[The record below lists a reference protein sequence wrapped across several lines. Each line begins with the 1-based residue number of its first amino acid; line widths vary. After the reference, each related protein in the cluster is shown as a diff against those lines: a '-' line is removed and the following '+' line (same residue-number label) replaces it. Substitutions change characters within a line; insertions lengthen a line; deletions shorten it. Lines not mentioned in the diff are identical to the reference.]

1 MKNLLPA
8 YETEIQKQLSKY
20 SKKTEFADALH
31 LLRYTKKLR
40 APESVQIVL
49 DWIAEM
55 NGNAN
60 VKNGVG
66 AFYHSYETIVKETG
80 LSLSTIKRAFKWLKK
95 YGFLQVF
102 PTWNYEEGEHGSA
115 YKVFASLKVIKTMV
129 QAIISKDNQVIETMI
144 NAFNN
149 EVDEIVKKLTLSMT
163 PSMTLNKRPEIK
175 DQDKK
180 IYNNRLGEKADKQ
193 PSSSSKNPFKNIPSE
208 IVEIAKGTPWS
219 DEEQIKIAKKI
230 WNALK
235 DTNNKDITDEVRIK
249 ILIGIRNA
257 VTKEKAGQIKNP
269 NKIAEFIYKC
279 VKTELDGFFTKTEV
293 KIEGTQK
300 HVHEH
305 HHHHVFEKKKKKTAS
320 DYYKEKYGHDIADD
334 LNEFFP
340 SPEKEEETPERKIL
354 TDKEVKVRDISKE
367 EETEAFNEVMQGC
380 IETGATKEMLPD
392 WFDTDPNHWSNYEA
406 QQKAKTE
413 NEPKMSIE
421 EMLKALRVNTSPE
434 IGLQA

>member
-1 MKNLLPA
+1 M
-8 YETEIQKQLSKY
+8 
-20 SKKTEFADALH
+20 
-31 LLRYTKKLR
+31 
-40 APESVQIVL
+40 
-49 DWIAEM
+49 
-55 NGNAN
+55 
-60 VKNGVG
+60 
-66 AFYHSYETIVKETG
+66 
-80 LSLSTIKRAFKWLKK
+80 
-95 YGFLQVF
+95 
-102 PTWNYEEGEHGSA
+102 
-115 YKVFASLKVIKTMV
+115 
-129 QAIISKDNQVIETMI
+129 
-144 NAFNN
+144 
-149 EVDEIVKKLTLSMT
+149 
-163 PSMTLNKRPEIK
+163 
-175 DQDKK
+175 
-180 IYNNRLGEKADKQ
+180 
-193 PSSSSKNPFKNIPSE
+193 
-208 IVEIAKGTPWS
+208 
-219 DEEQIKIAKKI
+219 
-230 WNALK
+230 
-235 DTNNKDITDEVRIK
+235 
-249 ILIGIRNA
+249 
-257 VTKEKAGQIKNP
+257 KNP

-421 EMLKALRVNTSPE
+421 EMLKALRDNTSPE